1 LFIIYFVTGPFTGG
15 PVTSYIKLINPTNKK
30 VYFKIKT
37 TVPKRY
43 CVRPNSGVLKPK
55 DVIEIAGQSSHKK
68 KFEYIFISKNL
79 FLSVKDSPNALANYI
94 KSIIYTYTK
103 I

>member
-1 LFIIYFVTGPFTGG
+1 MCVFIIYFVTGPFTAG

-37 TVPKRY
+37 TAPKRY

-55 DVIEIAGQSSHKK
+55 DVIEIAGEFISHK
-68 KFEYIFISKNL
+68 ISVY
-79 FLSVKDSPNALANYI
+79 F
-94 KSIIYTYTK
+94 YTY
-103 I
+103 